1 MRLKVKVTGY
11 AKINLTLDILGK
23 RPDGYHEVE
32 MIMQSIDLADTVE
45 VELQDTISISSN
57 HKDVPLDKT
66 NLVYKVAE
74 ALNKYTKGSK
84 GAHIHIEKHIPVA
97 AGLAGGSTNGA
108 AALVALNELWN
119 LGLSLEELAK
129 IGATLGGDIP
139 FCLFGGTVLAKGIG
153 ELLTPLNNLP
163 PLNLVLVKPLFS
175 VSTKEVYSRFNLARV
190 KGRPETKLMLK
201 AIDEKDTNFIINNL
215 SNVLETVTLEMH
227 PEIENIKQKLVE
239 AGAQV
244 ALMSGSGPTVFAI
257 TETAEIAEQV
267 AKVMDNNAYEVFV
280 TKTYNK

>member
-1 MRLKVKVTGY
+1 MKIKTNGY
-11 AKINLTLDILGK
+11 AKINLTLDIIGK
-23 RPDGYHEVE
+23 RPDDYHEVE

-57 HKDVPLDKT
+57 HKEVPLDQT

-74 ALNKYTKGSK
+74 ALNNYTNGHK
-84 GAHIHIEKHIPVA
+84 GAHIHIEKRIPVA

-108 AALVALNELWN
+108 AALIALNQLWN

-139 FCLFGGTVLAKGIG
+139 FCLFGGTALAKGKG
-153 ELLTPLNNLP
+153 ELLTPLNSITP
-163 PLNLVLVKPLFS
+163 PLNLVLVKPIFS
-175 VSTKEVYSRFNLARV
+175 VSTKEVYSRFNLGKV
-190 KGRPETKLMLK
+190 INRPQTKQMLK
-201 AIDEKDTNFIINNL
+201 AIEENDKNLIINSLGNI
-215 SNVLETVTLEMH
+215 LETVTLDMH
-227 PEIENIKQKLVE
+227 PEIVNIKRQLVE
-239 AGAQV
+239 AGAQA

-257 TETAEIAEQV
+257 TETAEIAERV
-267 AKVMDNNAYEVFV
+267 AQVMDNDEYEVFV